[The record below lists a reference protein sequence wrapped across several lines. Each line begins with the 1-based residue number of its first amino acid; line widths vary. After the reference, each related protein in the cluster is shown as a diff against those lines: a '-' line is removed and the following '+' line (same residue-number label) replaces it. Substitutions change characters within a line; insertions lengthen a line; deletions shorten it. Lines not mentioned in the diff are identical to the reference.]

1 MQIQSV
7 EDLRRFL
14 ETERTGSGR
23 GRLGSKALAVLANML
38 NRPGATAVGSISD
51 IAAACGVDPSTLTR
65 LGKRLGYSGFTE
77 LQDIFRRHVTQTQPF
92 YSARVHE
99 RVLEAHGNNQPEL
112 LRHHAETECQKL
124 LATINQIDPATIE
137 QAAQLLANA
146 NNVFV
151 LGLRATYGLSFFL
164 GNYLATI
171 RENVRILGG
180 PGQTLTSDLVAIRK
194 GDLLV
199 ALSFSPY
206 TRSVVTA
213 TELVKTVGAQVLS
226 ITDAGSP
233 LEITGKNGATIVVD
247 QPFYFDSSTAHFFII
262 QTILLA
268 TARYIG
274 PAAVDV
280 AKARERIDNALNI
293 EIR

>member
-1 MQIQSV
+1 MQIKCV
-7 EDLRRFL
+7 EDLRRFI
-14 ETERTGSGR
+14 EAERNGTGR
-23 GRLGSKALAVLANML
+23 GRVGKKALAVLADML
-38 NRPGATAVGSISD
+38 NRPGAAAVDSISE
-51 IAAACGVDPSTLTR
+51 IAASNGVDPSTLTR
-65 LGKRLGYSGFTE
+65 LGKRLGHSGFTE

-99 RVLEAHGNNQPEL
+99 RVVDAQGNTQPEL

-124 LATINQIDPATIE
+124 LAAAGQLEPQRIE
-137 QAAQLLANA
+137 LAAELIANA
-146 NNVFV
+146 RNVFV

-164 GNYLATI
+164 GSYLATI

-180 PGQTLTSDLVAIRK
+180 PGQTLTSDLVAIHE
-194 GDLLV
+194 GDLLI

-213 TELVKTVGAQVLS
+213 VDLVKDVSAKVLS
-226 ITDAGSP
+226 ITDVGSP
-233 LEITGKNGATIVVD
+233 LEVSGEQGVTVTVD
-247 QPFYFDSSTAHFFII
+247 QPFYFDSSTAHFFVV

-268 TARYIG
+268 AARRVG
-274 PAAVDV
+274 PAAVEV

>member
-1 MQIQSV
+1 MQIHSV
-7 EDLRRFL
+7 EDLRRLL
-14 ETERTGSGR
+14 ETERNSSGR
-23 GRLGSKALAVLANML
+23 GRVGNKALAVLADML
-38 NRPGATAVGSISD
+38 NRPGATAVGSISE
-51 IAAACGVDPSTLTR
+51 IAANSGVDPSTLTR

-99 RVLEAHGNNQPEL
+99 RVLEAHGNTQPEL

-124 LATINQIDPATIE
+124 LATVNQIDPKRIE
-137 QAAQLLANA
+137 QAAKLLAEA
-146 NNVFV
+146 KNVFV

-164 GNYLATI
+164 GSYLATI

-180 PGQTLTSDLVAIRK
+180 PGQTLTSDLVAIRE
-194 GDLLV
+194 GDVLV

-206 TRSVVTA
+206 TRSVATA
-213 TELVKTVGAQVLS
+213 TELVKDIGAKVLS
-226 ITDAGSP
+226 ITDLGSP
-233 LEITGKNGATIVVD
+233 LEVTGKNGVTIAVD
-247 QPFYFDSSTAHFFII
+247 QPFYFDSSTAHFFVI

-268 TARYIG
+268 TARCIG
-274 PAAVDV
+274 PAAVEV